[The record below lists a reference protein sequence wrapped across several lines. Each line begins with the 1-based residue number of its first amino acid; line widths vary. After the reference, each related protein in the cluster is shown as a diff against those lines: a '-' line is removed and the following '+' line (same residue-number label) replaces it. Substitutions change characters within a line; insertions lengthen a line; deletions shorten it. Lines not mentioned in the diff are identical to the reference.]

1 MDNKEKRALL
11 ESLVINFKRIRLLE
25 AKLFNSDRFNKEKIP
40 YHHLML
46 LQQLTDE
53 GPIPISKIK
62 HEYNISASAATQF
75 VNHLER
81 SGYIHRIQHP
91 NDKRSYLIELSDHG
105 KMTVKRSNS
114 SFIRETESLVDYL
127 GAEDTKKLQQIIQK
141 ILKYYIMMEE
151 QKHEQTKD

>member
-62 HEYNISASAATQF
+62 QEYNISASAATQF

-81 SGYIHRIQHP
+81 LGYIHRIQHP

-105 KMTVKRSNS
+105 KITVKRSNS

-151 QKHEQTKD
+151 QKHE